1 MKYASLFAGI
11 AVLAATGVSA
21 ETRFQIGHSLSQKS
35 HYQAGATAFAE
46 AVQEKSDGRYTIE
59 IVPAGGL
66 GSEREMVEG
75 VQLGTIDLVLTS
87 LGTVGSFVP
96 ETGVLDLPFLFEDL
110 DHARRVIDG
119 PVGETLI
126 EAVGEN
132 GFMPLA
138 WAENGIPGFI
148 TKGRPIRT
156 ADDLQGLKMRT
167 QANPMHT
174 AAFEA
179 LGAQAVPLGFG
190 EIYTAIQTGTIDGT
204 YMVTPIVETSNF
216 YQVQEYITQA
226 PLYYQAAMFVMAPS
240 AWDQLTDE
248 DKKVFLDAAK
258 AGGEATRAAVEK
270 AEGESLEFITAN
282 GMTVVED
289 FDMESFK
296 TALQP
301 VYDEFGPKLDMDLV
315 EQIRAAAAK

>member
-1 MKYASLFAGI
+1 MKLMGI
-11 AVLAATGVSA
+11 AAAAMLVAAGA
-21 ETRFQIGHSLSQKS
+21 QAQTRLQLGHSLSQNS
-35 HYQAGATAFAE
+35 HYQAGAQAFADQ
-46 AVQEKSDGRYTIE
+46 VKEKTEGRYVIE

-110 DHARRVIDG
+110 EHARRVIDG
-119 PVGETLI
+119 PVGNQLI
-126 EAVGEN
+126 EAVGQR
-132 GFMPLA
+132 GFVPLA

-148 TKGRPIRT
+148 TKGV
-156 ADDLQGLKMRT
+156 AVSSAEDLKGLKMRT

-190 EIYTAIQTGTIDGT
+190 EIYTAMQTGTIDGT

-216 YQVQEYITQA
+216 YQVQDYITPA
-226 PLYYQAAMFVMAPS
+226 PLYYQAAMFVMSPS
-240 AWDQLTDE
+240 AWDQVAEE
-248 DKKVFLDAAK
+248 DRQAFLDAAK
-258 AGGEATRAAVEK
+258 AGGQATRDAVEK
-270 AEGESLEFITAN
+270 AESESLEFITAN
-282 GMTVVED
+282 GMKVVED
-289 FDMESFK
+289 VDLQSFK
-296 TALQP
+296 DAIQP
-301 VYDEFGPKLDMDLV
+301 VYDEFGPKLDMEMV
-315 EQIRAAAAK
+315 EQIRAAADE